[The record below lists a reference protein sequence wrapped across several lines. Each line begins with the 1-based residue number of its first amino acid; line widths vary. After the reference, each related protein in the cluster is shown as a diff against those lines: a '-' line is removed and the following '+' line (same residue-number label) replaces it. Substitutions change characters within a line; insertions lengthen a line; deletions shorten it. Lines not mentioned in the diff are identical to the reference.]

1 MKLKLLPILSLLFL
15 GVSLPLLVWGFWPPH
30 RETRV
35 VPLVPSNLGLTL
47 SEPRDIRLEFSPSIR
62 AGESEIVRLWLEP
75 GADYVVDNLY
85 NQYTVIVEARLELP
99 FADVRPA
106 DIISTPLVV
115 GGSAS
120 FYWEVKPRQPGT
132 VRGTAWLYLRF
143 LPKGGGEGTRV
154 PVSAQQ
160 LEISSGSVLKWT
172 GAQARVLGVVGSLV
186 GLLLGFP
193 FARARVRRT

>member
-1 MKLKLLPILSLLFL
+1 MKLKLRLILAFLFIA
-15 GVSLPLLVWGFWPPH
+15 VFLPLLVWGFWPPR

-35 VPLVPSNLGLTL
+35 VPLVPSSLGMTL

-75 GADYVVDNLY
+75 GKDYVADRLY
-85 NQYTVIVEARLELP
+85 ENYTVIAEARLELP
-99 FADVRPA
+99 LADVRPA
-106 DIISTPLVV
+106 NIISTPLVA

-143 LPKGGGEGTRV
+143 LPKGGGEETRV
-154 PVSAQQ
+154 AVSAQ
-160 LEISSGSVLKWT
+160 EVAIRSGSVLKRT
-172 GAQARVLGVVGSLV
+172 GAEARVVGAIGSLV
-186 GLLLGFP
+186 GLLLAFP
-193 FARARVRRT
+193 FVRKLRR